1 MSRGAVPVVLATVV
15 VLLGVALI
23 ARTVS
28 LGVGGGLGLLIGG
41 LLVIGARCASTCCG
55 RGAEADPARA
65 GPPRLA
71 RSR

>member
-1 MSRGAVPVVLATVV
+1 MSRGAVPVVLAAVV

-41 LLVIGARCASTCCG
+41 LLVIG
-55 RGAEADPARA
+55 GAL
-65 GPPRLA
+65 RLYLLRPWR
-71 RSR
+71 RS